1 MYKKWLCSFFI
12 FVTLSHLAGQR
23 IMTYNVLNYQG
34 SISGDSDKEIA
45 LRMVINSAD
54 PDIIVVEE
62 LNNTTGYNRFLS
74 HILNYNQEGIYSGAD
89 FTNQSTADADIALY
103 YKPGVFSFVSTSV
116 INTTNNWGHRDVIEF
131 IMKHIESN
139 EEIRLYGLHLKAGT
153 GGDDETERE
162 QEATALRDYLNTL
175 NPSEHFFVLGDF
187 NFYDSNEG
195 GFQVLTESQEDND
208 GQVFDP
214 INRIGNWHN
223 NSSFSDVHTQST
235 RATNYG
241 DGGASGGMDD
251 RFDFILVSSSIL
263 DETDMNYL
271 EDSYTPYG
279 NDGDHF
285 NQSINAGNNSA
296 VPDEIADALYVASD
310 HLPVYLDVVF
320 SGTLPPLRQIVISEI
335 MPNPSLVSDS
345 NGEWLEVYNADSV
358 TIDFA
363 GWTIKDAGTDEHLI
377 STQEGSLLI
386 EPEEYFVFGRNAN
399 QNENGG
405 YEADYEYS
413 GIIFG
418 SAEDE
423 IILLDPEGREVD
435 EVYYTN
441 AFPFSSGAS
450 MYVQDLSS
458 NNNIVS
464 NWAESTTPY
473 GLGDFG
479 TPGLPNN
486 LSGVLLEIDNI
497 AGWNLVGLPAGVEDG
512 SLSAVYPEGTGGT
525 LYSYNGAYVGV
536 DALVSGEGYWLHFP
550 DAGTT
555 TITGAPISSLTV
567 SLTAG
572 WNLFSGISEA
582 TNVSGIS
589 DPGGVI
595 VAGTVYGFS
604 GAYAGASVLTP
615 GHGYWVNAS
624 ADGDITISSG
634 GAAKTRSAFTDRTKE
649 ANKLSFNGNDLYFG
663 VSIPEEEML
672 SYQLPPK
679 PPVGAFD
686 VRFSGDYRIATDKA
700 ELEVMNPSQ
709 TLTISYDVVLEIGG
723 HMNWVLNSESGEEY
737 TLEGTGEITVPT
749 EETFTLERKE
759 IIPISYAL
767 HQNYPNPFNP
777 ITSLRYDLPKQAQV
791 TLTVYDI
798 LGREVTHLVN
808 TTQEAGY
815 RSVQWNATDSF
826 GSPVSAGVY
835 LCQIRSGEF
844 VQTKK
849 MVLLK

>member
-1 MYKKWLCSFFI
+1 
-12 FVTLSHLAGQR
+12 
-23 IMTYNVLNYQG
+23 MTYNVLNYQG
-34 SISGDSDKEIA
+34 SISGDSEKEIA
-45 LRMVINSAD
+45 LRMIIGSTD
-54 PDIIVVEE
+54 PDLVVVEE
-62 LNNTTGYNRFLS
+62 INNTTGYNRFLS
-74 HILNYNQEGIYSGAD
+74 HILNHSQEGVYSGAD
-89 FTNQSTADADIALY
+89 FTDQSTTDADIALY

-139 EEIRLYGLHLKAGT
+139 EEIRFYGLHLKAGT

-162 QEATALRDYLNTL
+162 QEATALRSYLNTL

-214 INRIGNWHN
+214 IDRIGNWHN

-310 HLPVYLDVVF
+310 HLPVYLEVVF

-345 NGEWLEVYNADSV
+345 NGEWFEVYNADSV

-525 LYSYNGAYVGV
+525 LYSYNGAYVGEEI
-536 DALVSGEGYWLHFP
+536 LVSGEGYWLHFP

-572 WNLFSGISEA
+572 WNLFSGISVV
-582 TNVSGIS
+582 TNVDDIS
-589 DPGGVI
+589 DPGSVI
-595 VAGTVYGFS
+595 IAGTVYGFS
-604 GAYAGASVLTP
+604 GGYAGASVLTP

-649 ANKLSFNGNDLYFG
+649 ANMLSFNGNDLYFG

-672 SYQLPPK
+672 SYQLPPI

-686 VRFSGDYRIATDKA
+686 VRFADNMKVAESAGAIDIMNNTD
-700 ELEVMNPSQ
+700 M
-709 TLTISYDVVLEIGG
+709 LTISYTINIDAGEHLR
-723 HMNWVLNSESGEEY
+723 WVLTSDEGKEYGLNGSGEIVV
-737 TLEGTGEITVPT
+737 GGDVTGFNLSKVPEIPLTYS
-749 EETFTLERKE
+749 
-759 IIPISYAL
+759 IS
-767 HQNYPNPFNP
+767 QNYPNPFNP
-777 ITSLRYDLPKQAQV
+777 LTSINYEIPKESFV
-791 TLTVYDI
+791 TISVYNL
-798 LGREVTHLVN
+798 LGRKVADLVSN
-808 TTQEAGY
+808 LHTAGY
-815 RSVQWNATDSF
+815 HNVMWNSMDMS
-826 GSPVSAGVY
+826 GKPVSSGVY
-835 LCQIRSGEF
+835 IYTIQADDFRA
-844 VQTKK
+844 VKK
-849 MVLLK
+849 MVLMK

>member
-34 SISGDSDKEIA
+34 SISGDSEKEIA
-45 LRMVINSAD
+45 LRMIIGSTD
-54 PDIIVVEE
+54 PDLVVVEE
-62 LNNTTGYNRFLS
+62 INNTTGYNRFLS

-89 FTNQSTADADIALY
+89 FTDQSTADADIALY

-116 INTTNNWGHRDVIEF
+116 INTTNNWGNRDVIEF

-153 GGDDETERE
+153 GGDDEAERE
-162 QEATALRDYLNTL
+162 QEATALRNYLNTL

-263 DETDMNYL
+263 DETDVNYL

-310 HLPVYLDVVF
+310 HLPVYLEVVF

-399 QNENGG
+399 PSENGG

-435 EVYYTN
+435 KVYYTN
-441 AFPFSSGAS
+441 AFPFSIGAS

-458 NNNIVS
+458 NNNIAS
-464 NWAESTTPY
+464 SWAESTTPF
-473 GLGDFG
+473 GLGDLG
-479 TPGLPNN
+479 TPGEP
-486 LSGVLLEIDNI
+486 S
-497 AGWNLVGLPAGVEDG
+497 P
-512 SLSAVYPEGTGGT
+512 SM
-525 LYSYNGAYVGV
+525 
-536 DALVSGEGYWLHFP
+536 
-550 DAGTT
+550 
-555 TITGAPISSLTV
+555 SS
-567 SLTAG
+567 S
-572 WNLFSGISEA
+572 
-582 TNVSGIS
+582 
-589 DPGGVI
+589 
-595 VAGTVYGFS
+595 
-604 GAYAGASVLTP
+604 
-615 GHGYWVNAS
+615 
-624 ADGDITISSG
+624 
-634 GAAKTRSAFTDRTKE
+634 
-649 ANKLSFNGNDLYFG
+649 
-663 VSIPEEEML
+663 
-672 SYQLPPK
+672 
-679 PPVGAFD
+679 
-686 VRFSGDYRIATDKA
+686 
-700 ELEVMNPSQ
+700 
-709 TLTISYDVVLEIGG
+709 TLTIPHKIHLY
-723 HMNWVLNSESGEEY
+723 
-737 TLEGTGEITVPT
+737 
-749 EETFTLERKE
+749 
-759 IIPISYAL
+759 
-767 HQNYPNPFNP
+767 QNYPNPFNSMTTLSYEISESGYMQLAIFNLSGQELEILEEGLKHP
-777 ITSLRYDLPKQAQV
+777 GIFHVFWKTGILP
-791 TLTVYDI
+791 
-798 LGREVTHLVN
+798 
-808 TTQEAGY
+808 
-815 RSVQWNATDSF
+815 S
-826 GSPVSAGVY
+826 GVY
-835 LCQIRSGEF
+835 VSQLVFDDQILS
-844 VQTKK
+844 KK
-849 MVLLK
+849 LVLLK

>member
-34 SISGDSDKEIA
+34 SISGDSEKEIA
-45 LRMVINSAD
+45 LRMIIGSTD
-54 PDIIVVEE
+54 PDLVVVEE
-62 LNNTTGYNRFLS
+62 INNTTGYNRFLS

-89 FTNQSTADADIALY
+89 FTDQSTADVDIALY
-103 YKPGVFSFVSTSV
+103 YKPGVFSFISTSV

-139 EEIRLYGLHLKAGT
+139 EEIRFYGLHLKAGT
-153 GGDDETERE
+153 SGDDETERE
-162 QEATALRDYLNTL
+162 QEATALRSYLNTL

-310 HLPVYLDVVF
+310 HLPVYLEVVF

-479 TPGLPNN
+479 TP
-486 LSGVLLEIDNI
+486 
-497 AGWNLVGLPAGVEDG
+497 
-512 SLSAVYPEGTGGT
+512 
-525 LYSYNGAYVGV
+525 
-536 DALVSGEGYWLHFP
+536 
-550 DAGTT
+550 
-555 TITGAPISSLTV
+555 
-567 SLTAG
+567 
-572 WNLFSGISEA
+572 
-582 TNVSGIS
+582 
-589 DPGGVI
+589 
-595 VAGTVYGFS
+595 
-604 GAYAGASVLTP
+604 
-615 GHGYWVNAS
+615 
-624 ADGDITISSG
+624 
-634 GAAKTRSAFTDRTKE
+634 
-649 ANKLSFNGNDLYFG
+649 
-663 VSIPEEEML
+663 
-672 SYQLPPK
+672 
-679 PPVGAFD
+679 
-686 VRFSGDYRIATDKA
+686 
-700 ELEVMNPSQ
+700 
-709 TLTISYDVVLEIGG
+709 
-723 HMNWVLNSESGEEY
+723 
-737 TLEGTGEITVPT
+737 
-749 EETFTLERKE
+749 
-759 IIPISYAL
+759 
-767 HQNYPNPFNP
+767 
-777 ITSLRYDLPKQAQV
+777 
-791 TLTVYDI
+791 
-798 LGREVTHLVN
+798 
-808 TTQEAGY
+808 
-815 RSVQWNATDSF
+815 
-826 GSPVSAGVY
+826 
-835 LCQIRSGEF
+835 
-844 VQTKK
+844 
-849 MVLLK
+849 

>member
-34 SISGDSDKEIA
+34 SISGDSEKEIA
-45 LRMVINSAD
+45 LRMIIGSTD
-54 PDIIVVEE
+54 PDLVVVEE
-62 LNNTTGYNRFLS
+62 INNTTGYNRFLS

-116 INTTNNWGHRDVIEF
+116 INTTNNWGNRDVIEF

-139 EEIRLYGLHLKAGT
+139 EEIRFYGLHLKAGT
-153 GGDDETERE
+153 SGDDETERE
-162 QEATALRDYLNTL
+162 QEATALRSYLNTL

-208 GQVFDP
+208 GQIFDP

-310 HLPVYLDVVF
+310 HLPVYLEVVF

-345 NGEWLEVYNADSV
+345 NGEWFEVYNADSV

-377 STQEGSLLI
+377 GTQEGSLLI
-386 EPEEYFVFGRNAN
+386 EPEEYFVFGRHGN

-458 NNNIVS
+458 NNNIAS

-486 LSGVLLEIDNI
+486 LSGVLLEIVNI

-512 SLSAVYPEGTGGT
+512 SLSAVYPEGTAGT

-582 TNVSGIS
+582 TNVSDIS

-634 GAAKTRSAFTDRTKE
+634 GAAKTRSAFIVRTEE

-679 PPVGAFD
+679 PPAGAFD
-686 VRFSGDYRIATDKA
+686 VRFSGDTRIAGENT
-700 ELEVMNPSQ
+700 EIEVMNPYQ
-709 TLTISYDVVLEIGG
+709 TITISYDVVLDAGE
-723 HMNWVLNSESGEEY
+723 HMNWVLTSESGEEY

-749 EETFTLERKE
+749 EETFTLERKA

-777 ITSLRYDLPKQAQV
+777 ITSLLYDLPAQAQV
-791 TLTVYDI
+791 TLTVYD
-798 LGREVTHLVN
+798 LMGREVTQLVN

-826 GSPVSAGVY
+826 GKPVSAGVY
-835 LCQIRSGEF
+835 LCQIRAGEF